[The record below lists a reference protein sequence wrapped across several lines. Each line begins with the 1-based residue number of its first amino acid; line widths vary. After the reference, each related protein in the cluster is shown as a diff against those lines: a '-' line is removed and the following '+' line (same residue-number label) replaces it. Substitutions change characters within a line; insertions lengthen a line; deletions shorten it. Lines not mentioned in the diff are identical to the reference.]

1 MYSCDYRKEEL
12 SPLECWN
19 SESNIKNIKKIKKKQ
34 AEKMY
39 ICHEE
44 MMQKGLNMFKKQNV

>member
-1 MYSCDYRKEEL
+1 MLKFRVYTNL
-12 SPLECWN
+12 
-19 SESNIKNIKKIKKKQ
+19 KNIKMINKTSR
-34 AEKMY
+34 KMY